1 MIRVLVEIWNCGDPT
16 DKAYIGEVRIG
27 RDGDIPMS
35 APVGAYTVAMHQA
48 VNGKVELQAKG
59 RVENFPRKE
68 KDAMD
73 LTKLALDVL
82 LKERKKQR
90 RLHANTIV
98 RNRGKRQDTQLA
110 SS

>member
-1 MIRVLVEIWNCGDPT
+1 MIRVLIEMWHGGDPK
-16 DKAYIGEVRIG
+16 DRHYIGEVRIG

-35 APVGAYTVAMHQA
+35 APVGAYMVSMHQA
-48 VNGKVELQAKG
+48 SPGIPELVAKGTVELVAKG

-90 RLHANTIV
+90 RK
-98 RNRGKRQDTQLA
+98 RGSKERV
-110 SS
+110 